1 MREFG
6 VLRLAFDV
14 WRWTFG
20 VWRFRFKEFQ
30 VSGVSGLQEKSI
42 SALVSRNVKHEMWNV
57 EHRTLNF
64 TNYRFRLCIF

>member
-42 SALVSRNVKHEMWNV
+42 SALVGWNVKHEMWNV
-57 EHRTLNF
+57 EQF
-64 TNYRFRLCIF
+64 DAWRFIRYLLK